1 MRVVSAKVDG
11 DDGSFVNLTVSG
23 KRNGVIDPESDV
35 RISYR
40 DPKGD
45 QGNKVV
51 EDIFGNDL
59 LTLTGFPVDVI

>member
-1 MRVVSAKVDG
+1 M
-11 DDGSFVNLTVSG
+11 NHHHHLLL
-23 KRNGVIDPESDV
+23 RNGVIDPESDV

-40 DPKGD
+40 DPNGD
-45 QGNKVV
+45 QANKVV